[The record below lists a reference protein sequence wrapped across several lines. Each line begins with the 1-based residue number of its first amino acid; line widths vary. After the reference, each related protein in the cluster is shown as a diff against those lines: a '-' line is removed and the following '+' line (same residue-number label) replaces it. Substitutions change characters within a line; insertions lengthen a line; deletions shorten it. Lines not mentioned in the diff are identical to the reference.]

1 MAFLKSGLSSV
12 TLMASML
19 DEATCGKLAHQLDEA
34 RRLRREIEPLSKTFA
49 ELDLEDGYRIQQA
62 GIGLRVARGE
72 ALVGYK
78 MGLTSKAKREQM
90 GLSQSVY
97 GVLTDAM
104 RISEGAEFQVARG
117 IHPKIEPEIAFVT
130 SRELRGDVKLEE
142 ARGAIASIC
151 AALEIPDSR
160 YRAFRYLSLADIV
173 ADNGSS
179 SHFVLAGDA
188 RAPRG
193 LDLASLKMRL
203 FVDGAL
209 KTEAKSSAI
218 SGNPVESLVQ
228 LLALLRGEALPAG
241 SLVLTGA
248 AASAEPLSPGQQVKL
263 EVTGLA
269 PVSLRA
275 V

>member
-1 MAFLKSGLSSV
+1 MID
-12 TLMASML
+12 AS
-19 DEATCGKLAHQLDEA
+19 TCGRLARQLDEA

-49 ELDLEDGYRIQQA
+49 ELDLDDAYRIQRV

-72 ALVGYK
+72 VIAGYK

-90 GLSQSVY
+90 GLAQSVY
-97 GVLTDAM
+97 GILTDAM
-104 RISEGAEFQVARG
+104 RISDGAQFQVARG
-117 IHPKIEPEIAFVT
+117 IHPKVEPEIALLT
-130 SRELRGDVKLEE
+130 SRELRGDLKLEE
-142 ARGAIASIC
+142 AEGAIASIY

-173 ADNGSS
+173 ADNSS
-179 SHFVLAGDA
+179 SFYFVLARDA
-188 RAPRG
+188 HVPRG
-193 LDLASLKMRL
+193 LDLAHLKMRL

-209 KTEAKSSAI
+209 KAEAESSAI

-228 LLALLRGEALPAG
+228 LLALLRGEELPAG

-248 AASAEPLSPGQQVKL
+248 AVAAEPLSPGQIVEL
-263 EVTGLA
+263 EVAGLA
-269 PVSLRA
+269 PVSLSA